1 MTVREQ
7 TSRDHARDHAWAL
20 ARARLPRIRL
30 RAGWLILVLMSV
42 ALGLAW
48 LARHPLLRS
57 AAALWVVSDPLDS
70 ADAIVVL
77 GGGLDVRPFAAADL
91 YKRGLAHRILIAN
104 SRQSPAEKLE
114 VVPAHVELNRKVLL
128 KQGVPAEAIV
138 TFGDGLSNTYE
149 EARALLAWAT
159 ANGIRSVIIPTEP
172 FPARRV
178 MWIFDHELG
187 PAGIRVIVEPRNPP
201 QYDLDDW
208 WRNEH
213 ALIDFEVEL
222 IKYLYYR
229 VRYF

>member
-1 MTVREQ
+1 MV
-7 TSRDHARDHAWAL
+7 
-20 ARARLPRIRL
+20 
-30 RAGWLILVLMSV
+30 V

-48 LARHPLLRS
+48 SARRPLLRG
-57 AAALWVVSDPLDS
+57 AAAAWVVSDPLDS

-91 YKRGLAHRILIAN
+91 YKRGLARRILIAN

-114 VVPAHVELNRKVLL
+114 VAPRHVELNRQVLL
-128 KQGVPAEAIV
+128 KQGVPSDAI
-138 TFGDGLSNTYE
+138 TIFGDGLSNTYQ
-149 EARALLAWAT
+149 EALALHTWAT
-159 ANGIRSVIIPTEP
+159 ANGVRSVIIPTEP

-178 MWIFDHELG
+178 TWIFGRELG
-187 PAGIRVIVEPRNPP
+187 PAGIRVLVEVRDPP
-201 QYDLDDW
+201 EYGIGDW

-213 ALIDFEVEL
+213 GLIDFEVEL